1 MIIVER
7 NSIKEEN
14 LMKKL
19 TIALLIVCNLLLS
32 GCNKKE
38 SFTER
43 SVPTSQSEE
52 KTSVTSTLES
62 STSPTVMDS
71 TSQDSNS
78 GTLWNSEKARKLNQF
93 VIDWGKTMKQTYREY
108 TPENNVNLYD
118 LQLPKRVLDEDG
130 WQAVVNENP
139 IELAWSE
146 DGQTSGDGYAL
157 VAVFSD
163 ADTQPEF
170 GKHVYFFTIVSGE
183 PKVLVTSQNQ
193 GNPNNYL
200 YFKETDNKELREGFS
215 ELVEG
220 SYSRLESS
228 KHTEQANLGTIAYKD
243 LDTADIV
250 QNTAF
255 GMGCSI
261 NDDGKTINFVP
272 AMSGMHQTLQLYI
285 SGMGATEEFASY
297 SERIKEAS
305 IQTAGKPI
313 SLWSGDD
320 KLMLTAQSGVI
331 TFSL

>member
-1 MIIVER
+1 
-7 NSIKEEN
+7 
-14 LMKKL
+14 MKKL

-43 SVPTSQSEE
+43 SVSTSQSEE

-200 YFKETDNKELREGFS
+200 YFKETDNKELRGGFS
-215 ELVEG
+215 ELVGG
-220 SYSRLESS
+220 SYSHLESS
-228 KHTEQANLGTIAYKD
+228 EHTEQ
-243 LDTADIV
+243 
-250 QNTAF
+250 
-255 GMGCSI
+255 
-261 NDDGKTINFVP
+261 
-272 AMSGMHQTLQLYI
+272 
-285 SGMGATEEFASY
+285 
-297 SERIKEAS
+297 
-305 IQTAGKPI
+305 
-313 SLWSGDD
+313 
-320 KLMLTAQSGVI
+320 
-331 TFSL
+331 